1 MYAIVKTGGKQY
13 TVKAGDVF
21 DVEKLEG
28 AEGDKLDLQVLLV
41 RDGKKTISDPKEL
54 SGVKAVAQIVEQHKG
69 DKVLVF
75 KFKKRKGYKRTRGHR
90 QQLTRI
96 CIVELNGEKAEAPE
110 KREERP
116 AAKKADKKADAA
128 DKKAAAAKKPAAEK
142 KAAAEKKPAAKA
154 DEPKKDAA
162 AKEAEAEKPAKGADA
177 PQDLSKLTVAQLK
190 DLARERGVKLESG
203 ARKADIITTLENA

>member
-13 TVKAGDVF
+13 TVKAGDVL

-54 SGVKAVAQIVEQHKG
+54 SGVKVVAQIVEQHKG

-96 CIVELNGEKAEAPE
+96 CIVELNGEKAEAPK

-116 AAKKADKKADAA
+116 AAAKADKKAA
-128 DKKAAAAKKPAAEK
+128 DKKPVADKKPADK
-142 KAAAEKKPAAKA
+142 KEAAKA
-154 DEPKKDAA
+154 EAP
-162 AKEAEAEKPAKGADA
+162 AKEAKADKADA
-177 PQDLSKLTVAQLK
+177 AQDLSKLTVAQLK
-190 DLARERGVKLESG
+190 DLAKERGVKLESG
-203 ARKADIITTLENA
+203 ARKADIITAIENA

>member
-13 TVKAGDVF
+13 TVKAGDVL

-54 SGVKAVAQIVEQHKG
+54 AGVKVVAQIVEQHKG

-96 CIVELNGEKAEAPE
+96 CIVELNGEKAEAPK

-116 AAKKADKKADAA
+116 AAAKADKKAA
-128 DKKAAAAKKPAAEK
+128 DKKPVADKKPADKKEAAKAEAPAKEAKADKADKAAAAD
-142 KAAAEKKPAAKA
+142 KA
-154 DEPKKDAA
+154 DAA
-162 AKEAEAEKPAKGADA
+162 
-177 PQDLSKLTVAQLK
+177 QDLSKLTVAQLK
-190 DLARERGVKLESG
+190 DLAKERGVKLESG
-203 ARKADIITTLENA
+203 ARKADIITAIENA